1 MLGIPSPFAMIEAF
15 IAFMIALSLHDAAHA
30 LTASFLGD
38 PIPASKG
45 RLSLL
50 PTRHMSAIG
59 TIVAIVSSYRVL
71 AGLGWGKPVEV
82 DARRLRV
89 GPNAGTI
96 LVALAGPLVNVV
108 LGLGVAFGLY
118 LIPGYSQLQSALTAC
133 NPLPDYTFTGGAL
146 QDCLTSERTSLIV
159 QHSLQ
164 SWPVLRI
171 EQFLIVFAVTNIGLA
186 LINIIP
192 LYPLDGYNVVFA
204 LLPTYPAIRYR
215 NFIPYMELLLLVI
228 FFLVP
233 VVLGFLGIPFD
244 PLGLLASL
252 ARTIVQAVAGPAI
265 AFYLVL

>member
-1 MLGIPSPFAMIEAF
+1 MLGIPNPFVVIEAF
-15 IAFMIALSLHDAAHA
+15 IAFMIALSLHDTAHT

-38 PIPASKG
+38 SIPASKG

-71 AGLGWGKPVEV
+71 AGLGWGKAVEV

-96 LVALAGPLVNVV
+96 LVAFAGPLANVV

-118 LIPGYSQLQSALTAC
+118 LIPGYSQLQSALNVC
-133 NPLPDYTFTGGAL
+133 GLSPGGAVL
-146 QDCLTSERTSLIV
+146 QDCLSGHSALLIRGV
-159 QHSLQ
+159 QP
-164 SWPVLRI
+164 WPLLRI

-192 LYPLDGYNVVFA
+192 LYPLDGYHVVFA

-244 PLGLLASL
+244 PLGLLADL
-252 ARTIVQAVAGPAI
+252 ARAIVQTVAGPAI
-265 AFYLVL
+265 SFYMFL

>member
-38 PIPASKG
+38 PIPTSKG

-50 PTRHMSAIG
+50 PTRHMTAIG

-96 LVALAGPLVNVV
+96 LVALAGPLANVV

-118 LIPGYSQLQSALTAC
+118 LIPGYAQLQSAMTTC
-133 NPLPDYTFTGGAL
+133 NPLPDYTLTGGAL
-146 QDCLTSERTSLIV
+146 QDCLV

-164 SWPVLRI
+164 SWPALRI

-192 LYPLDGYNVVFA
+192 LYPLDAYNVVFA
-204 LLPTYPAIRYR
+204 LLPTSPAIRYR
-215 NFIPYMELLLLVI
+215 NFIPYMELTLLVI

-233 VVLGFLGIPFD
+233 VVLRFLGIPFD
-244 PLGLLASL
+244 PLGLLADL
-252 ARTIVQAVAGPAI
+252 ARAIVQAVAGPAI

>member
-1 MLGIPSPFAMIEAF
+1 MLGIPDPFAAIEAF

-50 PTRHMSAIG
+50 PTRHMTAIG
-59 TIVAIVSSYRVL
+59 TIVAIVSSFRVL

-96 LVALAGPLVNVV
+96 LVALAGPLANVV

-118 LIPGYSQLQSALTAC
+118 LIPGYSQLQSTLNVC
-133 NPLPDYTFTGGAL
+133 NPLPGYSTGSAL
-146 QDCLTSERTSLIV
+146 QDCLTNERTAQLV

-192 LYPLDGYNVVFA
+192 LYPLDAYNVVFA

-215 NFIPYMELLLLVI
+215 NFIPYMELTLLVI
-228 FFLVP
+228 FFLIP

-244 PLGLLASL
+244 PLGLLADL

-265 AFYLVL
+265 AFYMVL